1 MVQTIIINQSKI
13 EAIQPMSVSTEKI
26 KSAVANS
33 SLFTIHFS
41 LKSIYRKELRMARA
55 AARAIDAHPTISNIF
70 LWLTGIGIMV
80 RVLLA

>member
-1 MVQTIIINQSKI
+1 MLQTIIINQSNI

-41 LKSIYRKELRMARA
+41 LKSIYRKELK
-55 AARAIDAHPTISNIF
+55 AARIIGRVIDSHPTLSNIF